1 MTQSICG
8 AECAVCEMRENC
20 KGCAETNGCP
30 FGTACFIAELFRKGG
45 KEGFQSLKRTLIE
58 EFNSLGIPGLPRVES
73 LNALQGSYV
82 NLAYPLP
89 GGERVCLLDDR
100 AVYLGN
106 QLESTLDGGR
116 CYGIIA
122 APEFLLV
129 CTYAENGSDPE
140 LVLYKKRSASL
151 L

>member
-1 MTQSICG
+1 MSPSICG
-8 AECAVCEMRENC
+8 ADCASCEVRERC
-20 KGCAETNGCP
+20 EGCSEIGGCP
-30 FGTACFIAELFRKGG
+30 SGTTCFIAESLRKD
-45 KEGFQSLKRTLIE
+45 KEEGFQSLKRALIA
-58 EFNSLGIPGLPRVES
+58 EFNSLGIPGLPQVED
-73 LNALQGSYV
+73 LNALLGSYV

-89 GGERVCLLDDR
+89 SGERVQLLDDH

-106 QLESTLDGGR
+106 QLESILGGGR

-140 LVLYKKRSASL
+140 LVLYKKRSMGL